1 MYNMELSQLDKID
14 ITNGV
19 LSRLLTASHEMGK
32 CALLT
37 AGLKEVENISCSFV
51 LVSLDIIREDLW
63 HVTWR
68 HFLFKIMPSLLFGY

>member
-14 ITNGV
+14 ITNGF

-37 AGLKEVENISCSFV
+37 AGLKEVENTSGLFV
-51 LVSLDIIREDLW
+51 LGSCDIIQGDLW
-63 HVTWR
+63 RV
-68 HFLFKIMPSLLFGY
+68 S